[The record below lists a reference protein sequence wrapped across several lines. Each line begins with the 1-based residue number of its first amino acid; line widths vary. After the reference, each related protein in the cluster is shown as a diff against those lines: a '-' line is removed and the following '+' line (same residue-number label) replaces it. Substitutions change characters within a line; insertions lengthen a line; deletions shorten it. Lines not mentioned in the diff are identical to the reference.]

1 VKIDMNFSTVI
12 FVKELCLLNFIMALK
27 PHVVCFGEILWDIL
41 PADSKPGGAPMNVAY
56 HLNRFGISPSLI
68 SRVGNDE
75 KGSELLR
82 LLSSWDLST
91 QFCQVDDEHATSEVH
106 TRMSANH
113 DVFYDILAPVA
124 WDFIYFQP
132 EFEELM
138 HKSDALVFGTLAS
151 RNPVSRDT
159 LFRLIEMSRYNI
171 FDVNLRDPYYSP
183 ELTEHLLH
191 KTNLLKLNASELA
204 TLAGWYCKPGGSLTE
219 CAMLLQHK
227 FSISEIL
234 LTRSSLGASY
244 FTPSIQI
251 DFSSYRVEV
260 ADTVGSGDAF
270 LAGFVAKRIQHES
283 VDTAITYAGAL
294 GALVTM
300 HPGACPQYTLDDLE
314 DFKGVKEIKRIY
326 H

>member
-1 VKIDMNFSTVI
+1 
-12 FVKELCLLNFIMALK
+12 MALK

-41 PADSKPGGAPMNVAY
+41 PADVKPGGAPMNVAY
-56 HLNRFGISPSLI
+56 HLSRLGISPALI

-75 KGSELLR
+75 KGSALLR
-82 LLSSWDLST
+82 LLESWDLPT
-91 QFCQVDDEHATSEVH
+91 HFCQVDYEHATSEVH
-106 TRMSANH
+106 TQMTANH
-113 DVFYDILAPVA
+113 DVFYNILAPVA
-124 WDFIYFQP
+124 WDFIGFRP

-151 RNPVSRDT
+151 RNMVSRET
-159 LFRLIEMSRYNI
+159 LLRLIEMSKFNI
-171 FDVNLRDPYYSP
+171 FDVNLRDPHYTV
-183 ELTEHLLH
+183 ELTEQLLY
-191 KTNLLKLNASELA
+191 KTNLLKLNASEMQ
-204 TLAGWYCKPGGSLTE
+204 TLSGWFCKPSGSLND
-219 CAMLLQHK
+219 CAMMLQEK
-227 FSISEIL
+227 FSIGEIL

-244 FTPSIQI
+244 FTPSIQY
-251 DFSSYRVEV
+251 DFSNYRVEV

-283 VDTAITYAGAL
+283 IDTAITYAGAL

-314 DFKGVKEIKRIY
+314 DFKGVREIKRIY